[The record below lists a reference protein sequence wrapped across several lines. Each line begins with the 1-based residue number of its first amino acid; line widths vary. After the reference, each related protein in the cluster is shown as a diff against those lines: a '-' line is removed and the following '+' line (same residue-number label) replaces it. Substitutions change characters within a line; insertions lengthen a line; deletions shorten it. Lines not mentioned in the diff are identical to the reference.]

1 LNTGYGCFG
10 GTRASAEELTSIL
23 KMMDETGLLSPHR
36 LLTGYVPNAA
46 ALEVVKELAQK
57 LKSRNP
63 NLIYLMDREFSKNLS
78 RILIIS
84 RTQITAVLG
93 DSGKLYVSQDVI
105 PIYKEM
111 FAYATIIT
119 PNWFEVE

>member
-10 GTRASAEELTSIL
+10 GTKASAEELASIF

-63 NLIYLMDREFSKNLS
+63 HLIYLMDREFAKTSPDFSSYRRPKYS
-78 RILIIS
+78 CAR
-84 RTQITAVLG
+84 
-93 DSGKLYVSQDVI
+93 
-105 PIYKEM
+105 
-111 FAYATIIT
+111 
-119 PNWFEVE
+119 